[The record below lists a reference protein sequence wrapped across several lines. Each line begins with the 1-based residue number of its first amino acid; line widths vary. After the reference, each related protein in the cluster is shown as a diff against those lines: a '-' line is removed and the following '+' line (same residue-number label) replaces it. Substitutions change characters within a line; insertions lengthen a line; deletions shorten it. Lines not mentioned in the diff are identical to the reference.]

1 MLYKKIFILIACS
14 YFTNSIFAQYYIQPQ
29 FGFFEEVSRTIGNPP
44 NFAKTRYHSSLDY
57 DGMHLGLLVGK
68 KSNKIEQQLGYFFH
82 HVGIYTNVE
91 KPFAGWGTAYMVTH
105 NLSYGLNYSF
115 LHWKRLDLRLGSYLH
130 LCIPRLTWPSPYSKS
145 SGVTGYQDMPV
156 ESISSTTAYERT
168 QLNIEPYLDL
178 NIRLFKRITWNLHR
192 GYNFGFR
199 RLYVM
204 DSEYTISGIP
214 QPKGSTETKGS
225 GNILSTGFKFYFKN
239 KKNAK

>member
-1 MLYKKIFILIACS
+1 MLYKKIFNFII
-14 YFTNSIFAQYYIQPQ
+14 FFQFFNSISAQYYIQPQ
-29 FGFFEEVSRTIGNPP
+29 FGFFEGLTRTIGNPP
-44 NFAKTRYHSSLDY
+44 NFAKTRFSGSYDY
-57 DGMHLGLLVGK
+57 DGMHLGLLIGK

-82 HVGIYTNVE
+82 HVGIDTQIKN
-91 KPFAGWGTAYMVTH
+91 PSAGWGTQYMVTH
-105 NLSYGLNYSF
+105 NISYGLNYSF
-115 LHWKRLDLRLGSYLH
+115 IRWKRLDLRVGSYFH
-130 LCIPRLTWPSPYSKS
+130 LCIPRLTKPSPYSRAKS
-145 SGVTGYQDMPV
+145 TIGYQYTPV
-156 ESISSTTAYERT
+156 EATDLTTAYERT

-204 DSEYTISGIP
+204 DSEYTVSGIP

-225 GNILSTGFKFYFKN
+225 GNVLSTGFKFYFKD